1 MHLCIAA
8 AADICYDIFKQTD
21 REAGIMNRH
30 LNRLYEKS
38 ELWFALFW
46 IILYCV
52 SNSVTNLLSDAIGIN
67 SAVTFVWNVLLTLL
81 LLRWL
86 KENRLLETYGLCRS
100 HVPAARFLWYV
111 PLAVIVSRNLWLGV
125 AVNLPALDTVC
136 YLGSMLC
143 VGFLEEVVFRG
154 FLFKAIAKDDVKTAI
169 IISSV
174 TFGVGH
180 IMNLFNGSGM
190 DLLANLCQIV
200 GAIVMGFLFVVVFY
214 RGGSLWPCII
224 AHSVNNMISAFANE
238 SAWTAEKEMLF
249 AAIHAVI
256 VAVYTLILLK
266 TLPKPTSNR

>member
-1 MHLCIAA
+1 MH
-8 AADICYDIFKQTD
+8 
-21 REAGIMNRH
+21 RH

-46 IILYCV
+46 IIVYCV

-169 IISSV
+169 IVSSV

-200 GAIVMGFLFVVVFY
+200 GAIAMGFLFVVLFY

-224 AHSVNNMISAFANE
+224 AHAVNNMISAFANE
-238 SAWTAEKEMLF
+238 SAWTAEKQMLF

-256 VAVYTLILLK
+256 VAAYTLALWK
-266 TLPKPTSNR
+266 TLPKAASNR

>member
-1 MHLCIAA
+1 M
-8 AADICYDIFKQTD
+8 T
-21 REAGIMNRH
+21 NRYLH
-30 LNRLYEKS
+30 RLYEKS

-46 IILYCV
+46 IIVYCV
-52 SNSVTNLLSDAIGIN
+52 SNSVANLLADAIGIN
-67 SAVTFVWNVLLTLL
+67 SVVTFVWNVLLTLIL
-81 LLRWL
+81 LLWL
-86 KENRLLETYGLCRS
+86 KEKRLLEKYGLCRS
-100 HVPAARFLWYV
+100 NVSAARFLWYV

-125 AVNLPALDTVC
+125 AVNLPMLDTVC

-143 VGFLEEVVFRG
+143 VGILEEVVFRG

-200 GAIVMGFLFVVVFY
+200 GAIVMGFLFVVLFY

-224 AHSVNNMISAFANE
+224 AHAVNNMISAFANE
-238 SAWTAEKEMLF
+238 SAWTAEKQILF
-249 AAIHAVI
+249 AVIHAVI
-256 VAVYTLILLK
+256 VAAYTLLLWK
-266 TLPKPTSNR
+266 TLPKTGAMAADK